1 MFSASSSPT
10 NDSKL
15 EDTSVDV
22 LGGLYQVAIRKV
34 LDQCLRI
41 SMHMFSSCI
50 SLRSGHKEKFI
61 SGIFILDYIYI
72 RLYLN

>member
-1 MFSASSSPT
+1 M
-10 NDSKL
+10 
-15 EDTSVDV
+15 
-22 LGGLYQVAIRKV
+22 AIRKG
-34 LDQCLRI
+34 LDQGLRI

-50 SLRSGHKEKFI
+50 SLRSGHKEKSI